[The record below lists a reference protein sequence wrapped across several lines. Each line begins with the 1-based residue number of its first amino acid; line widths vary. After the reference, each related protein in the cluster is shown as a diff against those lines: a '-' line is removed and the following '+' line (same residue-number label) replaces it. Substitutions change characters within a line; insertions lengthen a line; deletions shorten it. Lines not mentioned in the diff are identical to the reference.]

1 MFSLFTIFKHSLY
14 EIFIQ
19 VYEYEGNR
27 SRVGS
32 LSSLDSDVTVENQ
45 DYDYLNEWGPKFNKV
60 KNIYV

>member
-27 SRVGS
+27 SRIGS